1 VRGWKEKL
9 SARVSDR
16 HGADASRMNGFLL
29 QDALFGFL
37 IVSLLVLMFSSAVFV
52 YRKSEV
58 GVDHEIEIQWLYD
71 D

>member
-1 VRGWKEKL
+1 
-9 SARVSDR
+9 
-16 HGADASRMNGFLL
+16 MNGFLL

-58 GVDHEIEIQWLYD
+58 GVDHEIEIQWIYD

>member
-1 VRGWKEKL
+1 MRGWKQKL
-9 SARVSDR
+9 STRVSTW

-29 QDALFGFL
+29 QDALLGFL
-37 IVSLLVLMFSSAVFV
+37 IVSLIVLMFSSAVFV
-52 YRKSEV
+52 YQKNGA

>member
-1 VRGWKEKL
+1 MRGWKEKL

-52 YRKSEV
+52 Y
-58 GVDHEIEIQWLYD
+58 
-71 D
+71 